1 MISLLSRAKR
11 ILSTIIPPL
20 FYIPLIAFLTN
31 ILTLAFL
38 GRELAIEINGGV
50 ISLTTYYYNVVAITL
65 LVILLKIRKYRRD
78 RSEDV

>member
-31 ILTLAFL
+31 MFTLAFL

-50 ISLTTYYYNVVAITL
+50 ISLTTYYYNIVAITL
-65 LVILLKIRKYRRD
+65 LVILLKIRKYRRGKIAD
-78 RSEDV
+78 